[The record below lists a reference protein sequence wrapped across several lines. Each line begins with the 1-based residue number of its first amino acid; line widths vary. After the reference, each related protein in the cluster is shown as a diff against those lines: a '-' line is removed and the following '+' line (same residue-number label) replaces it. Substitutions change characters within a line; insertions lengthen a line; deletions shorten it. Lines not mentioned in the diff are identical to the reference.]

1 MDKQWLPIVG
11 YEKTYAVSNLGQI
24 MRTATAKNSKAG
36 RILNLYNKRGY
47 HQVVLTQNGFQKW
60 HAVHKLVA
68 EAFIEPKPPGLQIN
82 HKDGYKINNSPGNL
96 EWVTCKENMR
106 HRIDV
111 LHKHTKGERNNHA
124 ILTEQQVKEIR
135 ALYAEGN
142 HTQAQIAKIF
152 GVSEAKQVK
161 LKFLLKRVIFLE

>member
-1 MDKQWLPIVG
+1 MNIEWRPVIG
-11 YEKTYAVSNLGQI
+11 YEGLYEVSSTGQVK
-24 MRTATAKNSKAG
+24 RVAWACNSKPG
-36 RILNLYNKRGY
+36 RILKNQLKRGY
-47 HQVVLTQNGFQKW
+47 HQVGLYLDGALKW

-82 HKDGYKINNSPGNL
+82 HKDGSKTNNSPENL

-124 ILTEQQVKEIR
+124 KLTERQVKEIR

-142 HTQAQIAKIF
+142 HTQARIAKMF
-152 GVSEAKQVK
+152 DVC
-161 LKFLLKRVIFLE
+161 LLTINKIIRRVYWTHI